1 VAVRLNG
8 WQRLWI
14 IVSVPYL
21 VLVVALTTLLW
32 PTAATTGHRDE
43 FITRNNLGFM
53 HAHGRGVPQDYAE
66 AAKWYR
72 RAAAQGHA
80 GAQFNLGRRYADG
93 RGVPQDYA
101 EAVKWLR
108 RAAEQGLADAQNDL
122 GCMYAHGRGVPQD
135 YLMAHIWYNLATS
148 RRQSGADFDTAV
160 KNRDLAAHKMT
171 RAQIAEALQL
181 ASEWKPRPEQAPK

>member
-53 HAHGRGVPQDYAE
+53 HAH
-66 AAKWYR
+66 
-72 RAAAQGHA
+72 
-80 GAQFNLGRRYADG
+80 G